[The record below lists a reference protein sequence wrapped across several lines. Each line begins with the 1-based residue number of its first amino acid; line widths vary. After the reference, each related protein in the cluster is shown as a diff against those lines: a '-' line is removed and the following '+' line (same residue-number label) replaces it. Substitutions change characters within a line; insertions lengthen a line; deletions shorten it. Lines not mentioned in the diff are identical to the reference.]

1 MSILLN
7 EDIETI
13 FLNTKKIVKSLRGK
27 TILITGGNGFL
38 GKYFLELFKKYNKYF
53 NKKIKILV
61 YDNNLKKNFNDPIN
75 NIKYI
80 KHDVSNKIITRS
92 KVDIIIHA
100 AGIASPYYYR
110 KKPIETLDVAINGTR
125 NCLEIAKKNN
135 SKFIFF

>member
-13 FLNTKKIVKSLRGK
+13 FLNTKKISKSLENK

-38 GKYFLELFKKYNKYF
+38 GQYFVELFKKYNNYF

-61 YDNNLKKNFNDPIN
+61 YDNNLKKNSNEPSN
-75 NIKYI
+75 NTRYI
-80 KHDVSNKIITRS
+80 KHDVSNKIITRI
-92 KVDIIIHA
+92 KIDIIIHA

-110 KKPIETLDVAINGTR
+110 KKPIETLDVAINGTK
-125 NCLEIAKKNN
+125 NCLDIA
-135 SKFIFF
+135 